1 MVGPWHHHFMRNSS
15 QRDSWHVHLLVFETE
30 ASCLPVLASCPDRS
44 YRECLL
50 SRAGSSH
57 ADLINLAH
65 TRFFWKC
72 SSVFKF
78 EGCGMQTQT
87 SGSFWACG
95 GLGVQL
101 HGCFI
106 RVASPGQAW
115 PLLVARG
122 PTCFCWPL
130 IPEPASTAVYFHSCT
145 VFYCD
150 SLFLKGEKIKPFP
163 LTSLSWSLSFIT
175 SSLSEFRILIQATV

>member
-1 MVGPWHHHFMRNSS
+1 MVGPWPHHFMRNSS
-15 QRDSWHVHLLVFETE
+15 QSDSWHVHLLALWNRSLLSYCLSLLCQIE
-30 ASCLPVLASCPDRS
+30 ATRSVSCPG
-44 YRECLL
+44 
-50 SRAGSSH
+50 AGSSH

-101 HGCFI
+101 HGGFT
-106 RVASPGQAW
+106 RVASMGQAW

-122 PTCFCWPL
+122 PTCSCWPRSQSQRPL
-130 IPEPASTAVYFHSCT
+130 
-145 VFYCD
+145 
-150 SLFLKGEKIKPFP
+150 PFIVT
-163 LTSLSWSLSFIT
+163 LTLSFIV
-175 SSLSEFRILIQATV
+175 TVSFSKVRK